1 MTTPRPALPLLAAL
15 VAAALARGQE
25 PPAPVKLEYRFEK
38 LAGKTATYVVEA
50 EQRVAQ
56 EMKGAADAK
65 GGAGETGGGEVTSR
79 VRQTLEQ
86 RFERADKGGGLVHIT
101 TRRIEATLERAGV
114 KHRWDSAGGGPPP
127 DAFAGLAKKVGV
139 TATLEVSRQG
149 IVEKVRGVPPGERS
163 AWKTSFLELP
173 ERPLG
178 QGQGWDR
185 LERQPMEPLG
195 TLVFHFRYVLAAPPA
210 GEARRRIEAT
220 IRATLDD
227 VLPTQRA
234 LVELTD
240 QAGEGHLVLDED
252 GLVRESLLESRIELT
267 VKAPAGTQVQRVRN
281 RTSQA
286 LTELK
291 ETPPPGKGG

>member
-1 MTTPRPALPLLAAL
+1 MTTSRPALLLVAL
-15 VAAALARGQE
+15 AAAALAQDP

-56 EMKGAADAK
+56 EMTGTEKTK
-65 GGAGETGGGEVTSR
+65 GGGEVTSR

-101 TRRIEATLERAGV
+101 TRRIEAALEREGQA
-114 KHRWDSAGGGPPP
+114 HRWDSAEGKPPP
-127 DAFAGLAKKVGV
+127 EAFAGLAKKVGV
-139 TATLEVSRQG
+139 TASLEVSRQG
-149 IVEKVRGVPPGERS
+149 VVEKVRGVPIGERG

-173 ERPLG
+173 ERPLNP
-178 QGQGWDR
+178 GQGWDR

-195 TLVFHFRYVLAAPPA
+195 TLVFHFRYVLAAG
-210 GEARRRIEAT
+210 GEPKKVRIDAT

-240 QAGEGHLVLDED
+240 QAGEGHLLLDED
-252 GLVRESLLESRIELT
+252 GLVRESLLESRTELT
-267 VKAPAGTQVQRVRN
+267 VKAPAGTQVQRVRT
-281 RTSQA
+281 RTSQS
-286 LTELK
+286 LTKLE
-291 ETPPPGKGG
+291 ESPPAKGG